1 MTRLEAI
8 NNRIS
13 LNDIVLDVGCD
24 TALLGGML
32 ARRGIHSYASDI
44 KENIVKNAY
53 EKACAEKV
61 NKYITFI
68 VSDGLD
74 NVEESEID
82 TLVFAGMGT
91 YTILKIL
98 DRTDKKFKKIIT
110 ISNNNHDIL
119 RINMNNLGYSIK
131 EEEIIKENG
140 KYYNLIEFS
149 LGTVKYTKEEILI
162 GKNHQNVELLI
173 EKNNYLLTKYKD
185 FYDKSESIKELV
197 DVIKNYKYN

>member
-13 LNDIVLDVGCD
+13 ENDIVLDVGCD

-44 KENIVKNAY
+44 KESIVKNAY

-74 NVEESEID
+74 NVEKSEID

-98 DRTDKKFKKIIT
+98 EKTNKIYKKIIT

-140 KYYNLIEFS
+140 KYYNLIEFKPGKTS
-149 LGTVKYTKEEILI
+149 YTKEEILL
-162 GKNHQNVELLI
+162 GKNHQNIDLLI
-173 EKNNYLLTKYKD
+173 EKNNYLLTKYKT
-185 FYDKSESIKELV
+185 FYDKNNNIKELV

>member
-8 NNRIS
+8 NSRIS
-13 LNDIVLDVGCD
+13 ENDIVLDVGCD
-24 TALLGGML
+24 TAILGAML
-32 ARRGIHSYASDI
+32 AKRGIHSYASDI
-44 KENIVKNAY
+44 KENIIKNAY
-53 EKACAEKV
+53 EKACNEKV

-74 NVEESEID
+74 NVNVSEID

-98 DRTDKKFKKIIT
+98 ERTNKKYKKIII

-119 RINMNNLGYSIK
+119 RVNMNKLGYSIK
-131 EEEIIKENG
+131 EEEIIKESG
-140 KYYNLIEFS
+140 KYYNLIEFKI
-149 LGTVKYTKEEILI
+149 GTSVYTKEEILI
-162 GKNHQNVELLI
+162 GKNHKNIELLM

-197 DVIKNYKYN
+197 NVIKSYKYD

>member
-13 LNDIVLDVGCD
+13 ENDIVLDIGCD

-32 ARRGIHSYASDI
+32 AKRGIHSYASDI

-53 EKACAEKV
+53 EKACSEKTD
-61 NKYITFI
+61 KYITFI

-74 NVEESEID
+74 NVKLEEID

-98 DRTDKKFKKIIT
+98 ERANKMYKKIIT

-119 RINMNNLGYSIK
+119 RINMNNLGYCIK

-140 KYYNLIEFS
+140 KYYNLIEFKPGKTS
-149 LGTVKYTKEEILI
+149 YTKEEILL
-162 GKNHQNVELLI
+162 GKNHKNIKLLI
-173 EKNNYLLTKYKD
+173 EKNNYLLSKYKY
-185 FYDKSESIKELV
+185 FYDKNENVKKLV

>member
-13 LNDIVLDVGCD
+13 ENDIVLDVGCD

-32 ARRGIHSYASDI
+32 ARRGIHSFASDI

-53 EKACAEKV
+53 EKACNEKID
-61 NKYITFI
+61 KYIKFI

-74 NVEESEID
+74 NVKVDEID
-82 TLVFAGMGT
+82 TLVLSGMGT

-98 DRTDKKFKKIIT
+98 ERTNKIYKKIIT

-119 RINMNNLGYSIK
+119 RINMNNLGYCIT

-140 KYYNLIEFS
+140 KYYNLIEFKPGKTS
-149 LGTVKYTKEEILI
+149 YTKEEILL
-162 GKNHQNVELLI
+162 GRNHKNIKLLI
-173 EKNNYLLTKYKD
+173 EKNNYLLSKYKY
-185 FYDKSESIKELV
+185 FYDKNENVKKLV

>member
-32 ARRGIHSYASDI
+32 AKRGIHSYASDI

-53 EKACAEKV
+53 EKACNDKV
-61 NKYITFI
+61 DKYITFI

-74 NVEESEID
+74 NVKVDEIN

-98 DRTDKKFKKIIT
+98 ERTDKKFEKIIT

-119 RINMNNLGYSIK
+119 RVNMNKLGYSIK

-140 KYYNLIEFS
+140 KYYNLIEFKI
-149 LGTVKYTKEEILI
+149 GTSVYTKEEILI
-162 GKNHQNVELLI
+162 GKNHKNIELLM

-197 DVIKNYKYN
+197 NVIKSYKYD

>member
-13 LNDIVLDVGCD
+13 PNDIVLDVGCD
-24 TALLGGML
+24 TALLGGLL
-32 ARRGIHSYASDI
+32 AKRGIHSYASDI

-53 EKACAEKV
+53 EKACSEKTD
-61 NKYITFI
+61 KYITFI

-74 NVEESEID
+74 NVKLEEID

-140 KYYNLIEFS
+140 KYYNLIEFKI
-149 LGTVKYTKEEILI
+149 GNAKYTREEVLL